1 MVNRKEMAVFFD
13 VSACFLRF
21 RRPFW
26 LPSPYLNL
34 FRKFVSARRIKSAR
48 ADMRRDLERLA
59 KTSPHL
65 LADIGLPQ
73 GGKGGPACIPS
84 SHGEKRRS
92 YLDRPKVL

>member
-1 MVNRKEMAVFFD
+1 
-13 VSACFLRF
+13 
-21 RRPFW
+21 
-26 LPSPYLNL
+26 
-34 FRKFVSARRIKSAR
+34 
-48 ADMRRDLERLA
+48 MRRDLERLA